1 METLACFCETY
12 ANIFLISQCSIF
24 YEDNSPPPPPPNQ
37 KITLASNFE
46 QNAGWRAVL
55 AKQIDLFCFQ
65 AVKNYANP

>member
-1 METLACFCETY
+1 METLACLYVTY
-12 ANIFLISQCSIF
+12 ANMFLISQCSIF
-24 YEDNSPPPPPPNQ
+24 YEDNSPPAPPNQ

>member
-1 METLACFCETY
+1 MKHMQ
-12 ANIFLISQCSIF
+12 IFSLLVSAVSSTKII
-24 YEDNSPPPPPPNQ
+24 PPPPPNQ
-37 KITLASNFE
+37 KITFASNFE

>member
-1 METLACFCETY
+1 METLPCFYETY

-24 YEDNSPPPPPPNQ
+24 HENNTPPPPPNQ
-37 KITLASNFE
+37 TITFASNFE

-65 AVKNYANP
+65 AVKNDANP

>member
-1 METLACFCETY
+1 METLPCFYETY

-24 YEDNSPPPPPPNQ
+24 HENNTPPNQ
-37 KITLASNFE
+37 TITFASNFE

-65 AVKNYANP
+65 AVKNDANP